1 MSYSEKRKQVDLL
14 QQKINAH
21 GELSADVKKKINYKF
36 RLDWNYYSNS
46 MEGNTLTMD
55 ETRSV
60 MVGNLTV
67 GGKPIK
73 DVLEIKGHDE
83 IISEILRIGKGEAH
97 LSEARIRE
105 IHKGIMHEEDEAKK
119 KKIGVWKTDPNYIY
133 NYKNERFDF
142 ASPDEVPSRMHGLL
156 NKTNAAIDAIQHNK
170 KDAPHPLDVALDF
183 HLDYI
188 NIHPFY
194 DGNGRTARI
203 LTNLLLISFG
213 YPPFWV
219 KTNERSI
226 YNQYIGDIQGYGG
239 NPDLFFEFVTDTI
252 LRSQQ
257 LVLDAIA
264 GKDISSA
271 EDFDKEIEMLKRM
284 QNPPRVKIKKSKQVM
299 QNTLKEV
306 YFPLLQNLNANLTK
320 LDKLF
325 KSNSWT
331 YFEEPKPPKH
341 DMPMIPHHG
350 SISDTIKY
358 LYSVSDIREG
368 SFHQF
373 KAAYW
378 LMNYNDQN
386 EFSLE
391 VSLKIYFDDT
401 NFRIKVF
408 IGQPL
413 AGGMMMKA
421 FTNLIKSFTKDQE
434 TPFDSFK
441 DYELLEAE
449 YDEIVSKGKIADLSN
464 QITNE
469 ALAYIKQK
477 VREK

>member
-83 IISEILRIGKGEAH
+83 IISEILQIGKGEAR

-105 IHKGIMHEEDEAKK
+105 IHIGIMHEEDEAKK
-119 KKIGVWKTDPNYIY
+119 KKISVWKTEPNYIY

-142 ASPDEVPSRMHGLL
+142 ASPDEVPSRMHDLL

-183 HLDYI
+183 HL
-188 NIHPFY
+188 NFVSIHPFY

-203 LTNLLLISFG
+203 LTNLLLISFS

-239 NPDLFFEFVTDTI
+239 NPDLFFEFIADTI

-264 GKDISSA
+264 GKDLEEPDDIDKRVAMLDRMMEGMEEGIQKTKNAEVMQQMLKEIVEPLFRKVFEKVLKISPLFASTEFTYFIDGSGSTHHNINELIENIEISWEQKKGDVGNINLRIHLSKLKKLGTKA
-271 EDFDKEIEMLKRM
+271 FDIYDDIVINFDKHKYLIVLQ
-284 QNPPRVKIKKSKQVM
+284 QN
-299 QNTLKEV
+299 
-306 YFPLLQNLNANLTK
+306 
-320 LDKLF
+320 
-325 KSNSWT
+325 
-331 YFEEPKPPKH
+331 
-341 DMPMIPHHG
+341 
-350 SISDTIKY
+350 DTIER
-358 LYSVSDIREG
+358 LY
-368 SFHQF
+368 HQILSSE
-373 KAAYW
+373 KI
-378 LMNYNDQN
+378 N
-386 EFSLE
+386 EVAGKFVNMIIS
-391 VSLKIYFDDT
+391 
-401 NFRIKVF
+401 RIEEQV
-408 IGQPL
+408 
-413 AGGMMMKA
+413 
-421 FTNLIKSFTKDQE
+421 KSHTK
-434 TPFDSFK
+434 
-441 DYELLEAE
+441 
-449 YDEIVSKGKIADLSN
+449 
-464 QITNE
+464 
-469 ALAYIKQK
+469 
-477 VREK
+477 